1 MPVHTRCCLL
11 RLAAEQCLCV
21 PVDPQPE
28 WLQQTCVLHY
38 FVTTFILVVMTGV
51 GFRVS
56 SSCSGIPIA
65 AEEIRLH
72 VWRQVDGLDTA
83 MCRLVV
89 NLCLL
94 SASSC
99 FAGDI
104 RVSW

>member
-1 MPVHTRCCLL
+1 MHTLFVCT
-11 RLAAEQCLCV
+11 AAS
-21 PVDPQPE
+21 
-28 WLQQTCVLHY
+28 HGR
-38 FVTTFILVVMTGV
+38 TGWMVCMYV
-51 GFRVS
+51 G

-72 VWRQVDGLDTA
+72 VWRQVDGLDTL

-99 FAGDI
+99 FAG
-104 RVSW
+104 VSECLGD